1 MIYMYPAFILKFF
14 YSPWNKAMKNRK
26 LQIGPTLSK
35 HSIQHGL
42 GTHHLITLDELEKYY
57 IHFANSTIDL
67 RTIRNIKFYFQIYVF
82 LTINTSKKNIW
93 KLSIQTKVNS
103 ALKIIVLL
111 ELSHR
116 YQADK
121 IFPKMKNKPFFL

>member
-1 MIYMYPAFILKFF
+1 
-14 YSPWNKAMKNRK
+14 MKNRK

-67 RTIRNIKFYFQIYVF
+67 RTIPEYQ
-82 LTINTSKKNIW
+82 
-93 KLSIQTKVNS
+93 
-103 ALKIIVLL
+103 VL
-111 ELSHR
+111 
-116 YQADK
+116 
-121 IFPKMKNKPFFL
+121 FPDLCFPNY